1 MWSTLTIL
9 LQDALSRSFSDTTSE
24 FNVKR
29 IAETMNEGYGA
40 LLYETTPG
48 PAHISVLFLEGL
60 AKIRFSLS
68 VVADILEKQVSSK
81 QKVTTSSHITQLVYT
96 AQNICSDLNINVID
110 TTGNLD
116 TTGPTVY
123 LMRLLVRQFGMSCL
137 EKVTDTYSWIIPMEL
152 RSKQEV
158 KINEY

>member
-9 LQDALSRSFSDTTSE
+9 LQDALSRSFSDTE

-40 LLYETTPG
+40 LLG

-137 EKVTDTYSWIIPMEL
+137 EKVADTYSWIIPMEL